1 MDIGKNIR
9 KFRIAAGLTQKELAQ
24 KCECATGT
32 IQQYELGKRQPRMSQ
47 LFNISYELRVPVSSL
62 IDGTDPH
69 STFVNEFSKKETLR
83 LQYFK
88 SLGYNIKLVE
98 GNSFEIYTSGY
109 KYFIYDD
116 PVDPVGYYDMIVEVV
131 DSAAENIIDQIIDEY
146 ADSEKEIDTADYLS
160 ETSACEKSSSFSE
173 SGNLKQFELIY
184 KSLNNTGQEILDV
197 VSNALIHENK
207 YQGTISTELLKFLPE
222 LKMFSKDSATS
233 NLAPLAAH
241 ARTDVTQTPEGT
253 QHNLDIMNDDSMR
266 DKE

>member
-1 MDIGKNIR
+1 MDIGKNIK

-47 LFNISYELRVPVSSL
+47 LFNISYELGVPVSSL

-69 STFVNEFSKKETLR
+69 SAFNNEFSQKEALR

-116 PVDPVGYYDMIVEVV
+116 PIDPSGYYDMIVETV
-131 DSAAENIIDQIIDEY
+131 DSATENIIDEVIREH
-146 ADSEKEIDTADYLS
+146 ADSEKEIGAADYLN
-160 ETSACEKSSSFSE
+160 ETSANGKSFSFSE
-173 SGNLKQFELIY
+173 NRNFKQFELIY
-184 KSLNNTGQEILDV
+184 KSLNRTGQEILDV
-197 VSNALIHENK
+197 ISNALIHENK
-207 YQGTISTELLKFLPE
+207 YQGAINAELLKLLPE
-222 LKMFSKDSATS
+222 LNSHSKESAAS
-233 NLAPLAAH
+233 DLLAAH
-241 ARTDVTQTPEGT
+241 ARTDVEQTPEGV
-253 QHNLDIMNDDSMR
+253 QHDLDIMNDD
-266 DKE
+266 KNWK